1 MNLSRIRQDEN
12 QEEET
17 RRRRHLIPR
26 PPSPES
32 LAIGPGQA
40 PGPKPFRRRVT
51 RCRCQDDSIIEV
63 EEGARCPP
71 GCNPIT
77 QGEAEEEERERLPV
91 APLLFTAAF
100 FGFMIFAITKRPFK
114 KV

>member
-1 MNLSRIRQDEN
+1 MNLSRIRQEDE
-12 QEEET
+12 EEET

-26 PPSPES
+26 PSPPAEA

-51 RCRCQDDSIIEV
+51 RCRCLDGTIIEV
-63 EEGARCPP
+63 EEGSRCPP

-77 QGEAEEEERERLPV
+77 QGEAEERERTPV
-91 APLLFTAAF
+91 VPLLFTAAF
-100 FGFMIFAITKRPFK
+100 FGLMIFAIAKRPLG
-114 KV
+114 

>member
-12 QEEET
+12 QQEET

-26 PPSPES
+26 PPPSEA

-77 QGEAEEEERERLPV
+77 QGEAEEEERT
-91 APLLFTAAF
+91 PLVPFLFTAAF
-100 FGFMIFAITKRPFK
+100 FGLIIFAVAKRPFG
-114 KV
+114 

>member
-1 MNLSRIRQDEN
+1 MALSRIRQEDEEDE
-12 QEEET
+12 EEET

-26 PPSPES
+26 PPPSES

-51 RCRCQDDSIIEV
+51 RCRCLDDSIVEV
-63 EEGARCPP
+63 EEGERCPP

-77 QGEAEEEERERLPV
+77 QDEAEEGERTPIG
-91 APLLFTAAF
+91 PLLFTAAF
-100 FGFMIFAITKRPFK
+100 FGLMIFAIAK
-114 KV
+114 KPLG